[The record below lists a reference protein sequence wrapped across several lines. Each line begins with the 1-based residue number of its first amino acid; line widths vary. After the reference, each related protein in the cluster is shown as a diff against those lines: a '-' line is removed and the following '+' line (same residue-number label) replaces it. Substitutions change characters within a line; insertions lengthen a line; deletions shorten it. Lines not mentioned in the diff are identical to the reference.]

1 MGFFTDDNNVVNET
15 NIDGAVS
22 QTEVL
27 DGSNTGEVFKAEAEV
42 NADAEV
48 DTDAEAEV
56 NADAEVDTEEE
67 NTEQECDF
75 IISAESFERFA
86 SVIGFLFGVMI
97 NWGSLNIVGFMIGL
111 NYKYLMSSA
120 SYNKIVDEVQTIIPA
135 FMLGVLIV
143 HLSLIYFTLS
153 VFVGYAVKSKNVN
166 FIDENFLRENSIRIN
181 IRNYRGVFYELLGI
195 YGNEKKES

>member
-1 MGFFTDDNNVVNET
+1 MEEVNVSEGEDNIPE
-15 NIDGAVS
+15 
-22 QTEVL
+22 
-27 DGSNTGEVFKAEAEV
+27 SNEVFT
-42 NADAEV
+42 ADAE
-48 DTDAEAEV
+48 TDAV
-56 NADAEVDTEEE
+56 NSE
-67 NTEQECDF
+67 NKYDL

-86 SVIGFLFGVMI
+86 SVIGFMFGVMI

-120 SYNKIVDEVQTIIPA
+120 SYNRILNEVQTIIPA

>member
-1 MGFFTDDNNVVNET
+1 MGFFTDET
-15 NIDGAVS
+15 NVDEAAS

-27 DGSNTGEVFKAEAEV
+27 EEVDVADGGNGTTDDATSEHDLDDVFTNEAEV
-42 NADAEV
+42 N
-48 DTDAEAEV
+48 
-56 NADAEVDTEEE
+56 TET
-67 NTEQECDF
+67 NKQEYDL

-86 SVIGFLFGVMI
+86 SVIGFMFGVMI

-120 SYNKIVDEVQTIIPA
+120 SYNRILNEVQTIIPA

-153 VFVGYAVKSKNVN
+153 VFVGYAVKSKNINVLN
-166 FIDENFLRENSIRIN
+166 ENFLKKNSIEVN

>member
-1 MGFFTDDNNVVNET
+1 MGFFGVENET
-15 NIDGAVS
+15 ENNYLVSETNVDDASS

-27 DGSNTGEVFKAEAEV
+27 EEVNVSEGEYNIPESNEVFT
-42 NADAEV
+42 ADAE
-48 DTDAEAEV
+48 TDAV
-56 NADAEVDTEEE
+56 NSE
-67 NTEQECDF
+67 NKYDL

-86 SVIGFLFGVMI
+86 SVIGFMFGVMI

-120 SYNKIVDEVQTIIPA
+120 SYNRILNEVQTIIPA

>member
-1 MGFFTDDNNVVNET
+1 MGFFTDDNSVVNET
-15 NIDGAVS
+15 NVDDAAS

-27 DGSNTGEVFKAEAEV
+27 EESDTGEVFTRESEAAAEAE
-42 NADAEV
+42 DDV
-48 DTDAEAEV
+48 DT
-56 NADAEVDTEEE
+56 EVDTEEE
-67 NTEQECDF
+67 NSEPEYDF

-111 NYKYLMSSA
+111 NYKYLMSSS
-120 SYNKIVDEVQTIIPA
+120 SYNKIMNEVQTIIPA

-166 FIDENFLRENSIRIN
+166 FIDENFLRENSIRVN

>member
-1 MGFFTDDNNVVNET
+1 MGFFGVENATENNNLVSET
-15 NIDGAVS
+15 NVDDASS

-27 DGSNTGEVFKAEAEV
+27 EEVNVSEGEDNIPESNEVFT
-42 NADAEV
+42 ADAE
-48 DTDAEAEV
+48 TDAV
-56 NADAEVDTEEE
+56 NSE
-67 NTEQECDF
+67 NNYDL

-86 SVIGFLFGVMI
+86 SVIGFMFGVMI

-120 SYNKIVDEVQTIIPA
+120 SYNRILNEVQTIIPA

-166 FIDENFLRENSIRIN
+166 FIDENFLKENSIRIN

>member
-1 MGFFTDDNNVVNET
+1 MGFFTDDNSAVNET
-15 NIDGAVS
+15 NVDDAAS

-27 DGSNTGEVFKAEAEV
+27 EDSDTGEVFTREDEAE
-42 NADAEV
+42 DEV
-48 DTDAEAEV
+48 
-56 NADAEVDTEEE
+56 DAEVDTEEDNSE
-67 NTEQECDF
+67 PEYDF

-120 SYNKIVDEVQTIIPA
+120 SYNKIMNEVQTIIPA

-153 VFVGYAVKSKNVN
+153 VFIGYAVKSKNMN
-166 FIDENFLRENSIRIN
+166 FIDENFLKENSIRVN

>member
-1 MGFFTDDNNVVNET
+1 MGFFGIENET
-15 NIDGAVS
+15 ENNNLVSETNVDDASS

-27 DGSNTGEVFKAEAEV
+27 EEVNVSEGEDNIPESNEVFT
-42 NADAEV
+42 ADA
-48 DTDAEAEV
+48 V
-56 NADAEVDTEEE
+56 NSE
-67 NTEQECDF
+67 NKYDL

-86 SVIGFLFGVMI
+86 SVIGFMFGVMI

-120 SYNKIVDEVQTIIPA
+120 SYNKILNEIQTIIPA

-166 FIDENFLRENSIRIN
+166 FIDENFLKENSIRIN

>member
-1 MGFFTDDNNVVNET
+1 MGFFTDDNDVNET
-15 NIDGAVS
+15 NVDDAAS

-27 DGSNTGEVFKAEAEV
+27 EGSDTGEVFTQEAEDEVDTEAEAEAEAEV
-42 NADAEV
+42 
-48 DTDAEAEV
+48 
-56 NADAEVDTEEE
+56 EVDTEDE
-67 NTEQECDF
+67 NSDPAYDF

-111 NYKYLMSSA
+111 NYKYLMSSS
-120 SYNKIVDEVQTIIPA
+120 SYNKIIDEVQTIIPA

-153 VFVGYAVKSKNVN
+153 VFVGYAVKSKSVN
-166 FIDENFLRENSIRIN
+166 FIDEHFLRENSIRVN

>member
-1 MGFFTDDNNVVNET
+1 MGFFTDDNSVVNET
-15 NIDGAVS
+15 NVDDAAS

-27 DGSNTGEVFKAEAEV
+27 EESDTGEVFTREVDAGVEDEAE
-42 NADAEV
+42 DEV
-48 DTDAEAEV
+48 DT
-56 NADAEVDTEEE
+56 EVDTEEE
-67 NTEQECDF
+67 NSDPECDF

-111 NYKYLMSSA
+111 NYKYLMSSS
-120 SYNKIVDEVQTIIPA
+120 SYNKIMNEVQTIIPA

-166 FIDENFLRENSIRIN
+166 FIDENFLRENSIRVN

>member
-1 MGFFTDDNNVVNET
+1 MGFFTDET
-15 NIDGAVS
+15 NVDEAAS

-27 DGSNTGEVFKAEAEV
+27 EEVDVADGGNGTKDDATSDHDIDDVFTNEAEV
-42 NADAEV
+42 N
-48 DTDAEAEV
+48 
-56 NADAEVDTEEE
+56 TET
-67 NTEQECDF
+67 NKQEYDL

-86 SVIGFLFGVMI
+86 SIIGFMFGVMI

-120 SYNKIVDEVQTIIPA
+120 SYNRILNEVQTIIPA

-166 FIDENFLRENSIRIN
+166 FIDENFLRENSIRVN